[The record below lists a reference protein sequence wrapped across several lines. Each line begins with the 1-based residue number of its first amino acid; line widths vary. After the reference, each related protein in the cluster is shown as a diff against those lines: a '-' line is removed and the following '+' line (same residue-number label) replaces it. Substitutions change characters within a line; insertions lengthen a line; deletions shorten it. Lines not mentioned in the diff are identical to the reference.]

1 MTKVKGFKVFNSD
14 WTCDPTGHN
23 PKQYTCPGKF
33 EEEVELDVYNH
44 GMHFCQNAADCFNY
58 YSFNSNNKVAEVIAY
73 GEVLIDGDISC
84 TDKLEIVREIPWNE
98 VLRIVNTGKNCTGRC
113 NTGHRNTGD
122 YNTGSWN
129 TGNKN
134 TGRCNTGNYNIGDG
148 NTGNYNTGD
157 CNTGNWNK
165 SSFNTGCFNT
175 EEQKIMLFNKPSD
188 MTYCEWMNSAA
199 RYLLDQMP
207 KNVKWVY
214 ATNMTDEE
222 KEQHPNFKVVRGYL
236 KESCKQSGQ
245 SRQEWW
251 NSLQDY
257 EKKIIKDIPNFD
269 PDIFYEC
276 TGIKVR

>member
-1 MTKVKGFKVFNSD
+1 
-14 WTCDPTGHN
+14 
-23 PKQYTCPGKF
+23 
-33 EEEVELDVYNH
+33 
-44 GMHFCQNAADCFNY
+44 
-58 YSFNSNNKVAEVIAY
+58 
-73 GEVLIDGDISC
+73 
-84 TDKLEIVREIPWNE
+84 
-98 VLRIVNTGKNCTGRC
+98 
-113 NTGHRNTGD
+113 
-122 YNTGSWN
+122 
-129 TGNKN
+129 
-134 TGRCNTGNYNIGDG
+134 
-148 NTGNYNTGD
+148 
-157 CNTGNWNK
+157 
-165 SSFNTGCFNT
+165 
-175 EEQKIMLFNKPSD
+175 MLFNKPSD
-188 MTYCEWMNSAA
+188 MTYLEWIGSNA

-269 PDIFYEC
+269 ADIFYEC